1 MLRLAL
7 AWIHLLALGIGL
19 AAVWGRAS
27 ALSGAS
33 DSSQLKRAF
42 TADAWWGLA
51 AGLWL
56 ITGLWRLAAGTEKD
70 TGYYMANHVF
80 FAKMGLFLLV
90 FALEIYPMVT
100 LIRWRGVMRR
110 NGSSIDMTALR
121 ASAARISTISYVQ
134 CLLVIAM
141 VLAAAA
147 MARGY
152 GAS

>member
-19 AAVWGRAS
+19 TAVWARAAALSRAS
-27 ALSGAS
+27 DVSH
-33 DSSQLKRAF
+33 LKAAF
-42 TADAWWGLA
+42 AADARWGFA

-56 ITGLWRLAAGTEKD
+56 ITGLWRFAAGTEKD
-70 TGYYMANHVF
+70 TGYYMSNHVF
-80 FAKMGLFLLV
+80 FAKMGLFLLI

-100 LIRWRGVMRR
+100 LIRWRGTMRR
-110 NGSSIDMTALR
+110 DGTSLDMTTLR

>member
-27 ALSGAS
+27 ALSAAS
-33 DSSQLKRAF
+33 DVSQLKRAF
-42 TADAWWGLA
+42 TADAWWGLS

-56 ITGLWRLAAGTEKD
+56 VTGLWRLAAGTEKA
-70 TGYYMANHVF
+70 TGYYMSNHVF
-80 FAKMGLFLLV
+80 FTKMGLFLLI
-90 FALEIYPMVT
+90 FALEVYPMVT
-100 LIRWRGVMRR
+100 LIRWRGRMRR
-110 NGSSIDMTALR
+110 EGTSLDVTALR

-134 CLLVIAM
+134 CLLVIAI

-152 GAS
+152 GAT

>member
-19 AAVWGRAS
+19 AAVWARAA
-27 ALSGAS
+27 ALSAAS
-33 DSSQLKRAF
+33 DASHLKRAF
-42 TADAWWGLA
+42 AADAWWGIA

-56 ITGLWRLAAGTEKD
+56 ITGVWRFAAGTEKD
-70 TGYYMANHVF
+70 TSYYMSNHVF
-80 FAKMGLFLLV
+80 LAKMGLFLLIL
-90 FALEIYPMVT
+90 ALEIYPMVT
-100 LIRWRGVMRR
+100 LIRWRGMLRR
-110 NGSSIDMTALR
+110 DGSSLDFTALR
-121 ASAARISTISYVQ
+121 AAARRISTISYVE
-134 CLLVIAM
+134 CLLVIAI